1 MAATPQPFRFRRAA
15 DFTALRLGR
24 AILGYLALMTG
35 IITLAPFEFQST
47 PAHGLTTV
55 WNWSDLI
62 MNVVMFV
69 PFGFAYQLTR
79 PRGAPPDWPRV
90 VVLGAALSGAI
101 ELAQLFSPQRYT
113 SLLDLGTNTLGAA
126 VGAGLFARLARHLPD
141 DTTVRSLAL
150 ELPLM
155 GLVYQLVP
163 LTWLVGLGAEDTV
176 RRWLVLIIATMA
188 GAIVGTVHAAY
199 VAPQHPRGA
208 RGTQRW
214 LWGTLIG
221 WAVVALPPA
230 LRDDAPVISAALVL
244 LTGSAVLRSIAT
256 IRRSR
261 QEPSGRFELPT
272 LRLVMPLFAAYLT
285 LSALW
290 PIANLSPD
298 WQGTWLLVL
307 PVVELSQPLVFR
319 ALEQVAAFTLV
330 GYLSA
335 EYHGRDW
342 RTLSLVWP
350 RLLAWSLPVALLL
363 QAARGWRADSGA
375 SVSLLVLTQVAAM
388 FGGWLYVLQRAHV
401 QALVARRALLSA
413 LPARDTTTESLDQ
426 PGS

>member
-1 MAATPQPFRFRRAA
+1 MTAAPQPFRFRRAA

-24 AILGYLALMTG
+24 ALLGYLALMTG
-35 IITLAPFEFQST
+35 IITLAPFEFQTT

-55 WNWSDLI
+55 WNWSDLV

-90 VVLGAALSGAI
+90 LFLGAAVSGAI

-113 SLLDLGTNTLGAA
+113 SLLDLATNTLGAS

-141 DTTVRSLAL
+141 DTTVKSLAL

-155 GLVYQLVP
+155 GLAYQLVP
-163 LTWLVGLGAEDTV
+163 LTWLVGLGAEGDE
-176 RRWLVLIIATMA
+176 RRWLVLFIATMA

-214 LWGTLIG
+214 LWGTLVG

-230 LRDDAPVISAALVL
+230 LRDDVSVMLCAVALL
-244 LTGSAVLRSIAT
+244 MGSALLRSIAT
-256 IRRSR
+256 VRRTIKES
-261 QEPSGRFELPT
+261 SGRFELPT
-272 LRLVMPLFAAYLT
+272 LRLVMPLFATYLA

-290 PIANLSPD
+290 PLANLSAE
-298 WQGTWLLVL
+298 WQGTWQLVL

-350 RLLAWSLPVALLL
+350 RLLGWSLPVALLL
-363 QAARGWRADSGA
+363 QTARGWRADSGA

-401 QALVARRALLSA
+401 QALVARRALLA
-413 LPARDTTTESLDQ
+413 AMPARDSVTDINDQ